1 MSIPHEH
8 PPTAAAEPLTAGRDI
23 HVHFARRSLLGR
35 GAPAVHALNG
45 VDLDVYR
52 GETVGLVGE
61 SGCGKSTL
69 GRVMLLLQ
77 KVTSGRVIFQ
87 NRDVTGLDRREL
99 RKVRPHM
106 QLVHQD
112 PYSSFDPR
120 KPVGFSLREPL
131 DIHEV
136 GDAGSRTQLVQRLIA
151 EVGLNE
157 RHLDRFPHEL
167 SGGQLQRVSIARAF
181 ALNPKLI
188 VLDEAVSALDV
199 SVRAQILNLL
209 VRLRAEHD
217 SSYLFISHDLGVV
230 RHIAQRVVVMYL
242 GRVMEVASKEQF
254 FSGPAHPYSQ
264 ALLSAVPIADPVLER
279 RRERIVLAGEL
290 PDPDKPVSG
299 CPFNPRCFV
308 RAALGNPDQ
317 CTTQT
322 PALHQIAGGHTVA
335 CHFADEARA
344 GAGQFARIGAVRP

>member
-1 MSIPHEH
+1 MSSRDDKAMRSRDDKVSTEQ
-8 PPTAAAEPLTAGRDI
+8 AEPLAAGRDI

-35 GAPAVHALNG
+35 NSAPVRALNG
-45 VDLDVYR
+45 VDLEVFR

-77 KVTSGRVIFQ
+77 KATRGQVIFE
-87 NRDVTGLDRREL
+87 NRDVANLHRSEL
-99 RKVRPHM
+99 RAVRPHM

-120 KPVGFSLREPL
+120 KPIGFSLREPL

-136 GDAGSRTQLVQRLIA
+136 GDRGSRGERVRQLIA
-151 EVGLNE
+151 DVGLNE
-157 RHLDRFPHEL
+157 RHLDRLPHEL

-181 ALNPKLI
+181 ALSPKLI

-209 VRLRAEHD
+209 VKLRSEHG

-242 GRVMEVASKEQF
+242 GQVMEIAPKERF

-264 ALLSAVPIADPVLER
+264 ALLSAVPIADPVHER
-279 RRERIVLAGEL
+279 HRERIVLAGEL
-290 PDPDKPVSG
+290 PDPDNPVSG
-299 CPFNPRCFV
+299 CPFHPRCFV
-308 RAALGNPDQ
+308 RQALGNPER
-317 CTTQT
+317 CVTET
-322 PALHQIAGGHTVA
+322 PALQQVASKHTVA
-335 CHFADEARA
+335 CHFAEQSADR
-344 GAGQFARIGAVRP
+344 